1 MGDRPDE
8 SKHYAMYRRSSL
20 GTSLQW
26 TLQEMVDSDS
36 ISKDLMETT
45 LLQFDKSMCTKLADL
60 KLRSNAKVNGQLK
73 TYRNVDNVWNFI
85 LKETTFKIGDESVT
99 TSEVKIVA
107 CDGRQR

>member
-1 MGDRPDE
+1 MD
-8 SKHYAMYRRSSL
+8 
-20 GTSLQW
+20 LQ
-26 TLQEMVDSDS
+26 
-36 ISKDLMETT
+36 
-45 LLQFDKSMCTKLADL
+45 
-60 KLRSNAKVNGQLK
+60 GQLK

>member
-45 LLQFDKSMCTKLADL
+45 LIQFDKVGAVGSCSLFSNLTSESKLASD
-60 KLRSNAKVNGQLK
+60 A
-73 TYRNVDNVWNFI
+73 
-85 LKETTFKIGDESVT
+85 
-99 TSEVKIVA
+99 A
-107 CDGRQR
+107 CASPCAPNWPT

>member
-45 LLQFDKSMCTKLADL
+45 LLQFDKVQWA
-60 KLRSNAKVNGQLK
+60 
-73 TYRNVDNVWNFI
+73 
-85 LKETTFKIGDESVT
+85 
-99 TSEVKIVA
+99 VA
-107 CDGRQR
+107 PFFRT